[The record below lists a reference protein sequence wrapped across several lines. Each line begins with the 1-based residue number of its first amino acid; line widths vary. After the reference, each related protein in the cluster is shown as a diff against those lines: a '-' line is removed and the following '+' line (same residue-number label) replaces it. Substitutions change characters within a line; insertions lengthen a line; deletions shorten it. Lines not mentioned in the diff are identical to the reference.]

1 MSYTLKLSKIKFYAG
16 PHPESTPLEIDV
28 PTVTVLVGPNNS
40 GKSLSLR
47 EIENWCCNIDEARKV
62 IADVEV
68 PFPSSEDD
76 AINLVSAH
84 KTVPPENQTQAP
96 DHIWVGLPTFRG
108 RQPVL
113 HEQLSL
119 ASIKNIVSG
128 KNLTWLKHGLT
139 RLYTI
144 RLDGRTR
151 FSLSDPKP
159 TGDLQAHPQN
169 HLWALFKNDIGREK
183 VRKFTEEAFGL
194 HFVIDPTAMT
204 QFRVRMSKR
213 KPSSKMEEQA
223 LDEAARNFHK
233 NSELISELSDGVQA
247 FTGLVSAVLSFQH
260 RILLVDEPEAFLHPP
275 LARRL
280 GKNLSEI
287 AIEREASLVVATHS
301 SEFLMGCIEATPN
314 LSIVRLNYENNVA
327 TARSVSPT
335 DLQKLM
341 HDPLLR
347 SAQALR
353 GLFHRC
359 VIVTEADK
367 DRAFYEEINHRLQD
381 KSRGIS
387 DVLFLNAQNWQ
398 TIPRIINPLR
408 TLGIPAAAI
417 MDLDA
422 VLDANEW
429 VSIYEMLSISDE
441 TRMII
446 ESLRK
451 KCEEHL
457 NKLPQTE
464 DGRKQYK
471 MNGIKSLS
479 GTAHQEL
486 KQLLTQLEEYG
497 LFIVEVGE
505 LECWLSSTAVSFDPK
520 RTWLTRIFSAMGTDP
535 TSPEYVY
542 PGPDD
547 VWKFMEKIKKWIDN
561 PIRKGIN

>member
-1 MSYTLKLSKIKFYAG
+1 MSYRLKLSKIKFHAG
-16 PHPESTPLEIDV
+16 PHQESSPLEIDV
-28 PTVTVLVGPNNS
+28 PTVTILVGPNNS
-40 GKSLSLR
+40 GKSLALR
-47 EIENWCCNIDEARKV
+47 EIENWCCNINEDKKV
-62 IADVEV
+62 ISDVEV
-68 PFPSSEDD
+68 PFPSSEND
-76 AINLVSAH
+76 AIDLISAH
-84 KTVPPENQTQAP
+84 KTIPPENQTQAP
-96 DHIWVGLPTFRG
+96 DHIWIGLPTFRG

-119 ASIKNIVSG
+119 THIRNIVSN
-128 KNLTWLKHGLT
+128 KDLTWLKHGLT

-169 HLWALFKNDIGREK
+169 HLWALFKNDSGRER
-183 VRKFTEEAFGL
+183 VRNFTEEAFNL

-213 KPSSKMEEQA
+213 KPSTKMEEQA
-223 LDEAARNFHK
+223 LDEAAREFHK
-233 NSELISELSDGVQA
+233 NSELISDLSDGVQA
-247 FTGLVSAVLSFQH
+247 FTGLVSAVLSFPH

-280 GKNLSEI
+280 GKNLSEV
-287 AIEREASLVVATHS
+287 ASEREASLVVATHS

-314 LSIVRLNYENNVA
+314 LSIVRLNYENNLA
-327 TARSVSPT
+327 TARSVSPS
-335 DLQKLM
+335 DLQNLM

-381 KSRGIS
+381 NSRGIS
-387 DVLFLNAQNWQ
+387 DALFLNAQNWQ
-398 TIPRIINPLR
+398 TIPRIVKPLR
-408 TLGIPAAAI
+408 LLGIPAAAI
-417 MDLDA
+417 MDLD
-422 VLDANEW
+422 VVIDNNEW
-429 VSIYEMLSISDE
+429 VSIYEMLNIDGI
-441 TRMII
+441 TQNKI

-451 KCEEHL
+451 RCEGYL
-457 NKLPQTE
+457 RKLPQAE

-471 MNGIKSLS
+471 LKGIMSLS
-479 GTAHQEL
+479 SAEHQEL
-486 KQLLTQLEEYG
+486 KQLITILEGYG

-505 LECWLSSTAVSFDPK
+505 LECWLSSTGVSFDPK
-520 RTWLTRIFSAMGTDP
+520 RTWLTRIFALMGSDP
-535 TSPEYVY
+535 ALPNYVSP
-542 PGPDD
+542 GNDD
-547 VWKFMEKIKKWIDN
+547 VWEFMENIKKWIDN
-561 PIRKGIN
+561 PNRKGVP

>member
-1 MSYTLKLSKIKFYAG
+1 MSYQLKLSKIRFHAG
-16 PHPESTPLEIDV
+16 PHPEASPLEIDV
-28 PTVTVLVGPNNS
+28 PTVTILVGPNNS
-40 GKSLSLR
+40 GKSLALR
-47 EIENWCCNIDEARKV
+47 ELENWCCNINEDRKV

-84 KTVPPENQTQAP
+84 KTIPPENQTQAP

-119 ASIKNIVSG
+119 ASIRNIVSN
-128 KNLTWLKHGLT
+128 KDLTWLKHGLT

-159 TGDLQAHPQN
+159 TGDLQAYPQN
-169 HLWALFKNDIGREK
+169 HLWALFKNDIGRER
-183 VRKFTEEAFGL
+183 VRKFTEEAFDL

-213 KPSSKMEEQA
+213 RPSTKMEEQA
-223 LDEAARNFHK
+223 LDEAAREFHR
-233 NSELISELSDGVQA
+233 NSKLISDLSDGVQA

-260 RILLVDEPEAFLHPP
+260 SILLVDEPEAFLHPP

-280 GKNLSEI
+280 GKNLSEV
-287 AIEREASLVVATHS
+287 ASERDASLVVATHS

-314 LSIVRLNYENNVA
+314 LSIVRLNYENNLA
-327 TARSVSPT
+327 TARSVSPM

-341 HDPLLR
+341 SDPLLR

-381 KSRGIS
+381 QSRGIS
-387 DVLFLNAQNWQ
+387 DALFLNAQNWQ
-398 TIPRIINPLR
+398 TIRRIVKPLR
-408 TLGIPAAAI
+408 VLGIPVAAV
-417 MDLDA
+417 MDLDV
-422 VLDANEW
+422 VLNANEW
-429 VSIYEMLSISDE
+429 VSIYEMLCIDGE
-441 TRMII
+441 TKHTL

-451 KCEEHL
+451 RCDGNL
-457 NKLPQTE
+457 TSLPSTA
-464 DGRKQYK
+464 DSRKQYK
-471 MNGIKSLS
+471 INGIKSL
-479 GTAHQEL
+479 GDTQQREL
-486 KQLLTQLEEYG
+486 KQLIMELEEYG

-505 LECWLSSTAVSFDPK
+505 LESWLSSIGVSFDPK
-520 RTWLTRIFSAMGTDP
+520 RTWLTRIFSSMGADP
-535 TSPEYVY
+535 TAPEYVS
-542 PGPDD
+542 PGSDD
-547 VWKFMEKIKKWIDN
+547 VWEFMGKIKKWIDN
-561 PIRKGIN
+561 PKRKGIP

>member
-1 MSYTLKLSKIKFYAG
+1 MSYKLKLSKIKFQAG
-16 PHPESTPLEIDV
+16 PQLGASPLEIEV
-28 PTVTVLVGPNNS
+28 PTVTILVGPNNS
-40 GKSLSLR
+40 GKSLALR
-47 EIENWCCNIDEARKV
+47 ELENWCCNVDEEKKV
-62 IADVEV
+62 ISDVEV
-68 PFPSSEDD
+68 PFPSSVDD

-84 KTVPPENQTQAP
+84 KTIPPEGETQAP
-96 DHIWVGLPTFRG
+96 DHIWIGLPTFRG
-108 RQPVL
+108 QQPAL

-119 ASIKNIVSG
+119 TNIRNIVL
-128 KNLTWLKHGLT
+128 NRDLTWLRHGLT

-144 RLDGRTR
+144 RLNGRTR

-204 QFRVRMSKR
+204 QFRVRLSKK
-213 KPSSKMEEQA
+213 KPTTKMEEQA
-223 LDEAARNFHK
+223 LDETARKFHK
-233 NSELISELSDGVQA
+233 DSELISDLSDGVQA
-247 FTGLVSAVLSFQH
+247 FTGLVSAILSFPH

-280 GKNLSEI
+280 GKNLSEV
-287 AIEREASLVVATHS
+287 ASERDASLVVATHS

-314 LSIVRLNYENNVA
+314 LSIIRLNYENELA
-327 TARSVSPT
+327 TARSISPT

-347 SAQALR
+347 SAQSLR

-381 KSRGIS
+381 NSRGIT
-387 DVLFLNAQNWQ
+387 DALFLNAQNWQ
-398 TIPRIINPLR
+398 TIPRIIKPLR
-408 TLGIPAAAI
+408 VLGIPAAAI

-422 VLDANEW
+422 VLDVNEW
-429 VSIYEMLSISDE
+429 ASIYEMLSIDDE
-441 TRMII
+441 IRHEL

-451 KCEEHL
+451 KCEGYL
-457 NKLPQTE
+457 SKLPPRA

-471 MNGIKSLS
+471 INGMEALS
-479 GTAHQEL
+479 GTEYQKL
-486 KQLLTQLEEYG
+486 KLLITQLEEYG
-497 LFIVEVGE
+497 LFIVEAGE
-505 LECWLSSTAVSFDPK
+505 LECWLSSIGVSFDPK
-520 RTWLTRIFSAMGTDP
+520 RTWLTRIFSAMGADP
-535 TSPEYVY
+535 TSPHYVT
-542 PGPDD
+542 PGSDD
-547 VWKFMEKIKKWIDN
+547 VWKFMDRIEKWIDN
-561 PIRKGIN
+561 PKRKGIP